1 MRNGNKASTWPV
13 NMPKL
18 FLPYLWGMETS
29 IFFASSSS
37 FFCSYRTYEEWKL
50 YHAITFLSVLRT
62 RSYRTYEEWKLV
74 VGHKIAISKRVLT
87 VPMRNGNPFSLLLCH
102 GRLRSYRT
110 YEEWKLLTIPLAL
123 RLDKF
128 VLTVP
133 MRNGNPCQEMEAWD
147 EN

>member
-1 MRNGNKASTWPV
+1 
-13 NMPKL
+13 
-18 FLPYLWGMETS
+18 METS

-133 MRNGNPCQEMEAWD
+133 MRNGNIVSHTLSNVVVIVLTVPMRNGNEINVSASARF
-147 EN
+147 